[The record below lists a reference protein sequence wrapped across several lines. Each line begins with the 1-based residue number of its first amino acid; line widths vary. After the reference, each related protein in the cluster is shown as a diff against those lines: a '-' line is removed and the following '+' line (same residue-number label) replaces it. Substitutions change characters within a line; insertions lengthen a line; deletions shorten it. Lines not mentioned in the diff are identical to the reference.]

1 LILVF
6 EIEKDAE
13 QAMVPTMLLQP
24 IIENSIKHG
33 VSKSESGGSITIS
46 AQRDGDKLVLE
57 VRDDGP
63 GVVDIQRVDA
73 TFDLSKGVGIS
84 NIRNRLQGI
93 YGEEHSLTFSNA
105 QPSGLIVRVVIPYD
119 TK

>member
-1 LILVF
+1 
-6 EIEKDAE
+6 
-13 QAMVPTMLLQP
+13 M
-24 IIENSIKHG
+24 
-33 VSKSESGGSITIS
+33 GSPS
-46 AQRDGDKLVLE
+46 LKAGAPSLYRYSDKLVLE

-63 GVVDIQRVDA
+63 GVADLQRVDA
-73 TFDLSKGVGIS
+73 ASDLSKGVGIS

-105 QPSGLIVRVVIPYD
+105 QPSGLNVRVVIPYD